1 MANTNRKRRP
11 FKVAI
16 YRRAYRPYAGRFTAE
31 RFRFLVLTRFALKT
45 LFDSR
50 PLLAFFVACN
60 VPFFVFLL
68 LIYVNSNPAAQALMG
83 IRGSTL
89 FNVNNFFFLRFLVF
103 QGTLSFL
110 LTSWVGP
117 GLISVDLSND
127 ALPLYLAR
135 PLTRTEYI
143 LGKFSVILLLISAI
157 TWVPGIILI
166 ALQASLAPAEW
177 LQQNYWL
184 FGSMFLGSLL
194 WIAIIGLLSLAL
206 SAWVKWR
213 IVSTAGM
220 LVVFFAFAGFGQVV
234 NQVLR
239 TSWGHLLNVGYVINM
254 IWFDLF
260 RMQPVRGLNNRIF
273 ELPAWSAWMAVAVV
287 TCVCLLMLNRKLRAR
302 EVVR

>member
-1 MANTNRKRRP
+1 M
-11 FKVAI
+11 AI
-16 YRRAYRPYAGRFTAE
+16 YRRAYRPYTGRFTGE

-60 VPFFVFLL
+60 IPFFVFLL

-83 IRGSTL
+83 IRGSSL
-89 FNVNNFFFLRFLVF
+89 FNVNNFFFLRYLMF

-117 GLISVDLSND
+117 GLVSVDLSND

-135 PLTRTEYI
+135 PLTRTGYV
-143 LGKFSVILLLISAI
+143 LGKFSVIFLLLSAI
-157 TWVPGIILI
+157 TWVPGMILI
-166 ALQASLAPAEW
+166 ALQASLGPDHWFQE
-177 LQQNYWL
+177 NYWL
-184 FGSMFLGSLL
+184 FGSMLVGSLL
-194 WIAIIGLLSLAL
+194 WIAINGLLSLAL

-213 IVSTAGM
+213 IVSTAAM
-220 LVVFFAFAGFGQVV
+220 LVVFFAFAGFGEVL
-234 NQVLR
+234 NGVLR

-260 RMQPVRGLNNRIF
+260 RMQPVRGLRNHAFQRIF
-273 ELPAWSAWMAVAVV
+273 DLPAWSGWIAIAAL
-287 TCVCLLMLNRKLRAR
+287 TGFCLLMLNRKLKAR